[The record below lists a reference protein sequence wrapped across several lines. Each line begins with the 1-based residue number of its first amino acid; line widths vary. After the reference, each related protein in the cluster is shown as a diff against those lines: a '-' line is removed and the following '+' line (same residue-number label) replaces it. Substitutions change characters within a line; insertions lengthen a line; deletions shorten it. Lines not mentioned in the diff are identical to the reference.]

1 MKEKRAILL
10 KTETTYDMK
19 IGQNGRQKIPHFKH
33 DRKTSNTTEQLKQ
46 LTT

>member
-1 MKEKRAILL
+1 
-10 KTETTYDMK
+10 MK
-19 IGQNGRQKIPHFKH
+19 IGQNGREKGAKC